1 MAASETPPHIFDRA
15 LMRNRRA
22 RALGQ
27 PQFPDFLYQA
37 AAAGIADRLDLT
49 LRSFERALALGAAA
63 APLAQVMAR
72 SGKFGHVITA
82 DRSPRGPAGPVD
94 IVIDEE
100 ALPFAPASLDA
111 VIAGPMLEFANDLP
125 GALAQIARALKPDG
139 LFLAVLFGGETLSEL
154 RASWFAAE
162 TEITGGVSPRVAP
175 FADVRELGRLL
186 QRANLA
192 LPVADVDR
200 LTVRYPSGLAVMAEL
215 KAMGLA
221 NALAAR
227 RRSPVTR
234 TLAGARRQHLR
245 GAFLRSGRPGPRHVR
260 PRHPHRLGPGR
271 DPAEAAEARQRQ
283 RPPRRRPRHHRAQ
296 AEALTWM
303 SHCQAAPHPGPP
315 PRGGGEQ
322 KERSAPSPSWGDW
335 RWIRFP
341 MHLAA

>member
-1 MAASETPPHIFDRA
+1 MAAFETPPHIFNRT
-15 LMRNRRA
+15 LMRQRRT

-27 PQFPDFLYQA
+27 PRFPDFLYQA

-49 LRSFERALALGAAA
+49 LRSFGRALALGAAA
-63 APLAQVMAR
+63 APLAQVMVR

-94 IVIDEE
+94 IVVDEE
-100 ALPFAPASLDA
+100 TLPLAPASLDA

-125 GALAQIARALKPDG
+125 GALAQIARALRPDG
-139 LFLAVLFGGETLSEL
+139 LFLAVLFGGDTLSEL

-162 TEITGGVSPRVAP
+162 TEVTGGVSPRVAP

-192 LPVADVDR
+192 LPVADIDR
-200 LTVRYPSGLAVMAEL
+200 LTVRYPSGLAVMTEL

-234 TLAGARRQHLR
+234 TLLARAASIYEER
-245 GAFLRSGRPGPRHVR
+245 FSDPDGRVR
-260 PRHPHRLGPGR
+260 ATFDLVTLTAWA
-271 DPAEAAEARQRQ
+271 PAETQQKPLKPGSASARL
-283 RPPRRRPRHHRAQ
+283 AD
-296 AEALTWM
+296 ALGTTE
-303 SHCQAAPHPGPP
+303 HKLK
-315 PRGGGEQ
+315 R
-322 KERSAPSPSWGDW
+322 
-335 RWIRFP
+335 
-341 MHLAA
+341 

>member
-1 MAASETPPHIFDRA
+1 MAAFETPPHIFDRT
-15 LMRNRRA
+15 LMRTRRTH
-22 RALGQ
+22 ALGH

-49 LRSFERALALGAAA
+49 LRSFGRAVALGAAA
-63 APLAQVMAR
+63 APLAQVMSR
-72 SGKFGHVITA
+72 SGKFGHVVTA

-94 IVIDEE
+94 VVIDEE
-100 ALPFAPASLDA
+100 TLPFAAASLDA

-162 TEITGGVSPRVAP
+162 TEVTGGVSPRVAP

-215 KAMGLA
+215 KAMGLS

-227 RRSPVTR
+227 RQSPVTR
-234 TLAGARRQHLR
+234 TLLARAASVYEERF
-245 GAFLRSGRPGPRHVR
+245 ADPDGRVR
-260 PRHPHRLGPGR
+260 ASFDLVTLTAWA
-271 DPAEAAEARQRQ
+271 PAETQQKPLKPGSASARL
-283 RPPRRRPRHHRAQ
+283 AD
-296 AEALTWM
+296 ALGTTE
-303 SHCQAAPHPGPP
+303 HKLK
-315 PRGGGEQ
+315 R
-322 KERSAPSPSWGDW
+322 
-335 RWIRFP
+335 
-341 MHLAA
+341 

>member
-1 MAASETPPHIFDRA
+1 MAAFETPPHIFDRA
-15 LMRNRRA
+15 LMRNRRT
-22 RALGQ
+22 RALIQ
-27 PQFPDFLYQA
+27 PDFPDFLYQA

-94 IVIDEE
+94 IVVDEE
-100 ALPFAPASLDA
+100 TLPFAPASLDA
-111 VIAGPMLEFANDLP
+111 VVAGPGLEFANDLP

-139 LFLAVLFGGETLSEL
+139 LFLAVLFGGDTLLEL
-154 RASWFAAE
+154 RQLWFAAE
-162 TEITGGVSPRVAP
+162 TEVTGGVSPRVAP

-234 TLAGARRQHLR
+234 TLLARAASLYEER
-245 GAFLRSGRPGPRHVR
+245 FSDPDGRVR
-260 PRHPHRLGPGR
+260 ATFDLITLTAWA
-271 DPAEAAEARQRQ
+271 PAETQQKPLKPGSASTRLAD
-283 RPPRRRPRHHRAQ
+283 
-296 AEALTWM
+296 ALGTTE
-303 SHCQAAPHPGPP
+303 HKLK
-315 PRGGGEQ
+315 R
-322 KERSAPSPSWGDW
+322 
-335 RWIRFP
+335 
-341 MHLAA
+341 

>member
-1 MAASETPPHIFDRA
+1 MTASEAPPQIFDRA
-15 LMRNRRA
+15 LMRKRRA
-22 RALGQ
+22 RALKQ

-37 AAAGIADRLDLT
+37 AAAEIADRLDLT
-49 LRSFERALALGAAA
+49 LHSFGRALALGAAA

-82 DRSPRGPAGPVD
+82 DWTPRGPAGSVD
-94 IVIDEE
+94 IVIDGE
-100 ALPFAPASLDA
+100 ALAFAPASLDA
-111 VIAGPMLEFANDLP
+111 LIAGPGLEFVNDLP

-154 RASWFAAE
+154 RQSWFTAE

-186 QRANLA
+186 QRAKLA
-192 LPVADVDR
+192 MPVADLDR

-234 TLAGARRQHLR
+234 TLLARAASIYEEL
-245 GAFLRSGRPGPRHVR
+245 FSDPDGRVR
-260 PRHPHRLGPGR
+260 ATFDLVTLTAWA
-271 DPAEAAEARQRQ
+271 PAETQQKPLKPGSASTRLADALGTTEHKL
-283 RPPRRRPRHHRAQ
+283 RR
-296 AEALTWM
+296 
-303 SHCQAAPHPGPP
+303 
-315 PRGGGEQ
+315 
-322 KERSAPSPSWGDW
+322 
-335 RWIRFP
+335 
-341 MHLAA
+341 